1 MATIDDFAKLDI
13 RVVKVKEAE
22 IMEGSEKLL
31 RLKVDIGGEER
42 QILSGIGKS
51 YEADSLVGRDLIAIV
66 NLDSRMMMGEESQ
79 GMILA
84 TGDDIENITLIQ
96 PEKEVTAG
104 STIR

>member
-1 MATIDDFAKLDI
+1 MVNIDDFAKLDL
-13 RVVKVKEAE
+13 RVVKVEDAQP
-22 IMEGSEKLL
+22 MEGSDKLL
-31 RLKVDIGGEER
+31 KLTVDIGGESR

-51 YEADSLVGRDLIAIV
+51 YEASSLVGRDLIAIV
-66 NLDSRMMMGEESQ
+66 NLEPRMMMGEESQ

-96 PEKEVTAG
+96 PEKSVSPG